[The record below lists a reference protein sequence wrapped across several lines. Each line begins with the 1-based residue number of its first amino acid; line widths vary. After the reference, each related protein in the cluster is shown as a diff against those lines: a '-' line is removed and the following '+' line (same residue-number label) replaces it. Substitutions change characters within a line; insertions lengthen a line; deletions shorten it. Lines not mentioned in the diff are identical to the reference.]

1 MKFVAKLWPGIAV
14 ATLLAVALLMVAIV
28 GVGIG
33 DSSAHAAD
41 PVCAGGKVKYYRNP
55 MGASD
60 TSPVPKKDAMN
71 MDYIPVC
78 EDEAGESAGTV
89 KVSLDKVQRLG
100 VRSEVVG
107 ERALARTVRP
117 FASVQFDGRK
127 QSLGA
132 ATVPGRIE
140 TL

>member
-33 DSSAHAAD
+33 ASSAHAAD
-41 PVCAGGKVKYYRNP
+41 PVCAGGKVKYYRSP
-55 MGASD
+55 IGASG

-89 KVSLDKVQRLG
+89 KVSRDKVERVG
-100 VRSEVVG
+100 GRREVG
-107 ERALARTVRP
+107 E
-117 FASVQFDGRK
+117 
-127 QSLGA
+127 
-132 ATVPGRIE
+132 
-140 TL
+140 